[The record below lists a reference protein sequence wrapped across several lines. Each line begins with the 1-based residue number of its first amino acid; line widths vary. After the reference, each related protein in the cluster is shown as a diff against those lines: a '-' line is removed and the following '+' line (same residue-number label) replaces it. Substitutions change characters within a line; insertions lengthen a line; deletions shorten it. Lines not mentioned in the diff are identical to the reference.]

1 MLILTNFD
9 GCAITCLI
17 PNTKGPG
24 TSFEAAV
31 CVETFDEISLTDFL
45 TVLTFEVIQWNP
57 FLFLCLDIWWRHEI
71 WKCRIPEFDYISI
84 LVA

>member
-45 TVLTFEVIQWNP
+45 TVLTFQVIQ
-57 FLFLCLDIWWRHEI
+57 
-71 WKCRIPEFDYISI
+71 
-84 LVA
+84 